1 MTRTLHP
8 STRAGLSIISAVAI
22 AGLFAALFAIV
33 AQAVTLHAAD
43 DFESGDLS
51 GGLGWDES
59 PWATTGSAAARTQEG
74 PIQGSWH
81 VRIRKDGTISRSVDL
96 TDESQVSLSFWLKS
110 KGFNDDTSA
119 SVIVT
124 PDGGPPVILETW
136 NEDDDDDDNAY
147 RQYTYD
153 LDAAGVTP
161 TTLLTLQ
168 FVMNGEKN
176 GEKIFVDD
184 IQIFSAVLPTP
195 TPTPTLP
202 ATDTPTPTPTPT
214 ETPTSTPTPTVDPG
228 TPTPTALPPTSTPT
242 PTTTPTPTPVP
253 TVVPTPTNTPVPPPP
268 SGVITIDGSFSD
280 WNGQAFI
287 SDPFND
293 NIAGQENDLHEL
305 YWANNMNEEI
315 NYHMIKRHTRD
326 GNPFDGSNGQ
336 KKDGKFLLIIDVND
350 NGVFTD
356 SVDRNIEIKHEPD
369 NGGQVKVKVR
379 RADNNEVISDSGWNS
394 WGETEGEGG
403 LRVEFALDWDD
414 LGLNFGDVIRMYLIS
429 YKGNVASPE
438 GKDRLPDSGDVQWSP
453 ASIFGP
459 ILLGIVTAFGILVI
473 WWLRGRRV
481 WNSGS

>member
-1 MTRTLHP
+1 M
-8 STRAGLSIISAVAI
+8 
-22 AGLFAALFAIV
+22 
-33 AQAVTLHAAD
+33 
-43 DFESGDLS
+43 
-51 GGLGWDES
+51 
-59 PWATTGSAAARTQEG
+59 
-74 PIQGSWH
+74 
-81 VRIRKDGTISRSVDL
+81 
-96 TDESQVSLSFWLKS
+96 
-110 KGFNDDTSA
+110 
-119 SVIVT
+119 
-124 PDGGPPVILETW
+124 
-136 NEDDDDDDNAY
+136 
-147 RQYTYD
+147 
-153 LDAAGVTP
+153 
-161 TTLLTLQ
+161 
-168 FVMNGEKN
+168 
-176 GEKIFVDD
+176 
-184 IQIFSAVLPTP
+184 
-195 TPTPTLP
+195 
-202 ATDTPTPTPTPT
+202 
-214 ETPTSTPTPTVDPG
+214 
-228 TPTPTALPPTSTPT
+228 
-242 PTTTPTPTPVP
+242 
-253 TVVPTPTNTPVPPPP
+253 PTPTNTPVPPPP

-414 LGLNFGDVIRMYLIS
+414 IGLNFGDVIRMYLIS